1 MQSVV
6 TPQGGYIGSRKSPIG
21 IGGAIAVH
29 ALAAGIF
36 LLMPREMIDRIVPK
50 SLITYAIPLD
60 RPKPDPIRP
69 APDKAKHP
77 LQRSDNTKPFIPDP
91 AVDFALDKAV
101 ITPGTFDPLPPI
113 LPPFENPAESPKAS
127 VFAQALPDPRYA
139 RDFQPAYPP
148 SMQRM
153 EMEGTVTVRVKI
165 GADGRVLSVEK
176 LSAASDDFWE
186 ATREQALR
194 KWRFRPATRDG
205 APVES
210 ERVMTVHFQIT

>member
-36 LLMPREMIDRIVPK
+36 LLMPREMIDKIVPK
-50 SLITYAIPLD
+50 SLVTYAIPMD
-60 RPKPDPIRP
+60 RPKADPITP
-69 APDKAKHP
+69 APDKARHP
-77 LQRSDNTKPFIPDP
+77 LQRSDDTKPFIPDP
-91 AVDFALDKAV
+91 AVDFTLDKAA
-101 ITPGTFDPLPPI
+101 ITPGTFDPLPSVQPQFDK
-113 LPPFENPAESPKAS
+113 LVDPPRTP

-139 RDFQPAYPP
+139 RDFQPNYPP

-153 EMEGTVTVRVKI
+153 DMEGSVTVRVKI
-165 GADGRVLSVEK
+165 GADGRVLSVER
-176 LSAASDDFWE
+176 LSAASDAFWD
-186 ATREQALR
+186 ATRDQALR